1 MSKQPFMESNQ
12 SDPGANRLFSDILK
26 GNERIVSFANAVINR
41 EKDITAGVLSALN
54 FTRVAFG
61 LEQSSSLL
69 STIIGSLHAE
79 HTIEKSL
86 AICHGW
92 SDSLHMEVEDIY
104 RVPLFERSLKRVS
117 TKYGRSTPEWLTTVL
132 KDLNT
137 ANSSA
142 AVILTRY
149 PEVVACLRLCNVAGP
164 DVFVI
169 FNPRPASDQQQ
180 EASLTFN
187 TSLAQTVQRLCSIL
201 PEEKHNPAQ
210 GVSNWRAL
218 PLGNCYGHV
227 FVPRATSRDAQA
239 LEGSLIMSSLAA
251 LELQAELSELQ
262 RENRTL
268 TTQNQLL
275 ENNVIKLE
283 KELREENMKAERARS
298 YKPIVKTTSQDTGS
312 VTWSTN
318 PYPKL
323 ATPSTGKTP
332 WRAVGDSPISR
343 RTSTARKIDSDL
355 EFSRHFPTG
364 KTPWRAIGDWSTS
377 RRIDADLEFARGLQ
391 ATFDAEDTELQ
402 DQMEQ
407 LLRTAQRLY
416 HCGICLDEF
425 PEDDAVRI
433 DSCGHDICRDC
444 VRGHVCVK
452 IDERRFPVLCP
463 VCTADHTNPN
473 PGTISGLL
481 VELLGISEEQYKT
494 WEEMEMAQFSVL
506 VNCRKCQNSAFVDRN
521 DLEATDEVRC
531 PVLGCDHVWC
541 RKCQQSID
549 PRGSIAPSG
558 SSSDPSGSSVDPTGP
573 RHSCDGASELEHL
586 MKEQGWKY
594 CPNCKT
600 PVQKQDGCNHI
611 ICIAPGCNTQFC
623 YRCGVTI
630 TRTVVPQEI
639 QVGKT
644 KHFRVCNLWN

>member
-1 MSKQPFMESNQ
+1 MSEQSVIESNQ
-12 SDPGANRLFSDILK
+12 SDPANWFFSDILK
-26 GNERIVSFANAVINR
+26 GNERIVSFANVVINR
-41 EKDITAGVLSALN
+41 EKDTTAGVLAVLN
-54 FTRVAFG
+54 FTRVVFG
-61 LEQSSSLL
+61 LEQSSPLL
-69 STIIGSLHAE
+69 SAIIGSLHTE
-79 HTIEKSL
+79 NTIEKSL
-86 AICHGW
+86 AICHEW
-92 SDSLHMEVEDIY
+92 PDNLHMKVEAVY
-104 RVPLFERSLKRVS
+104 RIPLFERSLKRVS
-117 TKYGRSTPEWLTTVL
+117 TKYSKPTPDWFTTVL
-132 KDLNT
+132 EDLKT

-142 AVILTRY
+142 AIILTRY

-169 FNPRPASDQQQ
+169 FNPRPAADQPQ

-201 PEEKHNPAQ
+201 PEKHNPTQ

-227 FVPRATSRDAQA
+227 FVPRATSHDAKA
-239 LEGSLIMSSLAA
+239 LQGSLIMSSLAA
-251 LELQAELSELQ
+251 LELQAELSDLQ

-275 ENNVIKLE
+275 ENSVIKLE
-283 KELREENMKAERARS
+283 ELREENIKARARS
-298 YKPIVKTTSQDTGS
+298 CKPIVKKTSQDIGT

-323 ATPSTGKTP
+323 ASPSTGKTP

-343 RTSTARKIDSDL
+343 RTSIAREINTDL
-355 EFSRHFPTG
+355 GFPRHSSTG
-364 KTPWRAIGDWSTS
+364 KNPWRASTS
-377 RRIDADLEFARGLQ
+377 RRLDVDLDFARRLQ
-391 ATFDAEDTELQ
+391 ATFNAEDTELQ

-407 LLRTAQRLY
+407 LLRTAQRRY
-416 HCGICLDEF
+416 HCGICLDDF

-433 DSCGHDICRDC
+433 ESCGHDICRDC
-444 VRGHVCVK
+444 VRGHVSTK

-463 VCTADHTNPN
+463 VCMADHTNPN
-473 PGTISGLL
+473 PGTICGQL
-481 VELLGISEEQYKT
+481 VELLGVSEEQYKT

-531 PVLGCDHVWC
+531 PVVGCDHVWC

-549 PRGSIAPSG
+549 PRGSIDSTGSSTAPSG
-558 SSSDPSGSSVDPTGP
+558 SSTDPSGSSTDPTGP

-611 ICIAPGCNTQFC
+611 ICISPGCNTQFC
-623 YRCGVTI
+623 YRCGVMI
-630 TRTVVPQEI
+630 TRTVIPQEI
-639 QVGKT
+639 GAGKT
-644 KHFRVCNLWN
+644 EHFRVCNLWN